1 MNAKS
6 AAAQV
11 NPTRT
16 IAITAAVVLGLAVSA
31 GQSIAATPPAGG
43 ADAPPVQAAR
53 AGQPVTTETVL
64 YADSSPDV
72 FARAG
77 AVRDAFGFPAGVK
90 RTGRHVYDGF
100 QRSEYNE
107 VSEVDGAGRS
117 VSMIQLDGNGRV
129 RAAIRFDPDTGVSFR
144 TTSDEATRSAER
156 GLTATGIRPGG
167 RAITE
172 ANPSSGGWDVHWPRM
187 EGGYAVRGDE
197 IRVHVRHDGRI
208 GSVAWV
214 EHELAAAPARRLS
227 QNEAR
232 QAVNRQMDAWFAG
245 RGSAYAVQDMDLQW
259 VEANAAFDP
268 TRTEAASGPYR
279 LAWVANVKPS
289 GTAAEYVRL
298 ITLYVDAGDG
308 TVIGGDVV
316 E

>member
-6 AAAQV
+6 AAAQLSA
-11 NPTRT
+11 TRT
-16 IAITAAVVLGLAVSA
+16 IAIGAAVVLGLAVSA

-43 ADAPPVQAAR
+43 ADAPQVPAAR
-53 AGQPVTTETVL
+53 VGQPVTTETVL

-77 AVRDAFGFPAGVK
+77 SVRDALGFPAGVK
-90 RTGRHVYDGF
+90 KTGRHVHDGL

-107 VSEVDGAGRS
+107 VGEVDGAGRS
-117 VSMIQLDGNGRV
+117 VSTIQMDGNGRV
-129 RAAIRFDPDTGVSFR
+129 RAAIRFDPDGGASPR
-144 TTSDEATRSAER
+144 TTSDEAARSAER
-156 GLTATGIRPGG
+156 GLAAAGIRPGG

-172 ANPSSGGWDVHWPRM
+172 TNPGSGGWDVRWPRM
-187 EGGYAVRGDE
+187 ASGYAVRGDE
-197 IRVHVRHDGRI
+197 IRVHVRHDSRI

-227 QNEAR
+227 QNEAHR
-232 QAVNRQMDAWFAG
+232 AVSRQMDAWFAG
-245 RGSAYAVQDMDLQW
+245 RGSGYEVQGMNLQW

-268 TRTEAASGPYR
+268 TKTDVASGPYR

>member
-1 MNAKS
+1 MS
-6 AAAQV
+6 AMWATAQLKA
-11 NPTRT
+11 TRT
-16 IAITAAVVLGLAVSA
+16 MAIAAAVVLGLAVSA
-31 GQSIAATPPAGG
+31 GQSTAAGTTAG
-43 ADAPPVQAAR
+43 AVDAAQVQAAR
-53 AGQPVTTETVL
+53 LGQPVTTETVL

-77 AVRDAFGFPAGVK
+77 SVRDAFGFPAGVK
-90 RTGRHVYDGF
+90 RTGRHVHDGYQGSDYD
-100 QRSEYNE
+100 E
-107 VSEVDGAGRS
+107 VSEADGAGRS
-117 VSMIQLDGNGRV
+117 VSMIQLDGSGRV
-129 RAAIRFDPDTGVSFR
+129 RAAIRFDPDTDGFSR
-144 TTSDEATRSAER
+144 TTSDEAARSADR
-156 GLTATGIRPGG
+156 GLTATGIRPRGQ
-167 RAITE
+167 AITE
-172 ANPSSGGWDVHWPRM
+172 ANANSGGWDVHWPRM
-187 EGGYAVRGDE
+187 EGGYAVRSDE

-208 GSVAWV
+208 GSVARV

-227 QNEAR
+227 QDEAH
-232 QAVNRQMDAWFAG
+232 QVVNRQMDAWFAG
-245 RGSAYAVQDMDLQW
+245 RGSGYEVQGMDLQW

-268 TRTEAASGPYR
+268 TKISAASGPYR